1 MSMNKDFLIS
11 ASLILTLTFIFLSD
25 IALIILFHKKAKVK
39 LAYVKS
45 RDF

>member
-25 IALIILFHKKAKVK
+25 IALIILFQS
-39 LAYVKS
+39 KS
-45 RDF
+45 KSQISLCQK